1 MNEEP
6 GQREQEGTRHDT
18 KMCHDV
24 ELSFVWCK
32 YGLGR
37 PRRWEG
43 GAVSCVWCGF
53 RGSVASLPFGPLG
66 QGGCIRYDH

>member
-32 YGLGR
+32 YGLGKVEEMGR
-37 PRRWEG
+37 GDSELCLVR
-43 GAVSCVWCGF
+43 VSGIGF
-53 RGSVASLPFGPLG
+53 
-66 QGGCIRYDH
+66 

>member
-6 GQREQEGTRHDT
+6 GQREQEGTRHDA

-43 GAVSCVWCGF
+43 GTVSCVWFWFRC
-53 RGSVASLPFGPLG
+53 RGSPSGR
-66 QGGCIRYDH
+66 QGREDAFVMTID